1 MIINNDCYTSMLV
14 DLSVV
19 LNDWY
24 GVLLSFIEN
33 VQNSS
38 SPLSLTVSNNNNYN
52 TQNYYSDNV
61 VYMYNNKL

>member
-1 MIINNDCYTSMLV
+1 MLV